1 MKQSFILLLSGMI
14 ITLIS
19 LMFFGT
25 DALLNLL
32 DFYQSTDSP
41 AAQDMAV
48 GVSHS
53 IRSVF
58 TGMVIGILGI
68 ILLLAGLI
76 TMFFEKMKVVGA
88 QNSKRKNSI
97 NN

>member
-1 MKQSFILLLSGMI
+1 
-14 ITLIS
+14 
-19 LMFFGT
+19 MFFGT

-41 AAQDMAV
+41 TAQDMAV
-48 GVSHS
+48 GVSDS

-58 TGMVIGILGI
+58 LGMVIGILGI

-76 TMFFEKMKVVGA
+76 TMSFEKNESCWGPKFKA
-88 QNSKRKNSI
+88 KKLN
-97 NN
+97 